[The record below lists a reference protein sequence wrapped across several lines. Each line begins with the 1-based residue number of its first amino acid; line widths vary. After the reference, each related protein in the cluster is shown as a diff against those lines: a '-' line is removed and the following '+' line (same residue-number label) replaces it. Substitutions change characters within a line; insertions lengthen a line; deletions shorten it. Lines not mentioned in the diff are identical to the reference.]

1 MRSPI
6 SLMAVGLLAA
16 GCGTWSN
23 EDVRFIAALP
33 TTEELRVELPS
44 GLATVAEAS
53 GQAPTSRAVAASL
66 PWCGP
71 DRTAETW
78 LWAKPTS
85 DRLNTSVEWVI
96 GLVDVVRRY
105 PPTTR
110 SEDAR
115 IWGPF
120 DDDRHPGIQ
129 LRVVIVRSW
138 PSGPDGPVEHAYAF
152 EARRE
157 ALDEPFTAILY
168 GTFVGPSSLRGRGG
182 LTLAFDEFWR
192 LAMADPDA
200 PTGEMRVTY
209 DRTADPRT
217 TQLTLAQSDGFG
229 LAQFDYGFA
238 GYADGSGRLSYAFV
252 NAAGD
257 RAEVAAGW
265 NAPVPAIEHGGQ
277 ADVRYFPAG
286 AGGASV
292 GYRQCW
298 DFRACLVYS
307 DDASGYSC
315 GNPGGCAF
323 GASSDCPSVPA
334 P

>member
-1 MRSPI
+1 MRSPT
-6 SLMAVGLLAA
+6 SLMAVALLVA

-53 GQAPTSRAVAASL
+53 GQAPMARAVAATL

-71 DRTAETW
+71 GRTAETW

-110 SEDAR
+110 AEDAR
-115 IWGPF
+115 TWGPF

-129 LRVVIVRSW
+129 LRVVIERSW

-157 ALDEPFTAILY
+157 ALGEPFTAILY

-200 PTGEMRVTY
+200 PTGEMRIAY
-209 DRTADPRT
+209 DRSADPRT

-229 LAQFDYGFA
+229 LAQFDYGYA
-238 GYADGSGRLSYAFV
+238 GYADGRGRLSYAFV
-252 NAAGD
+252 NDAGD
-257 RAEVAAGW
+257 RAEVGAGW
-265 NAPVPAIEHGGQ
+265 NALGGGQ
-277 ADVRYFPAG
+277 ADVRFYPAS

-298 DFRACLVYS
+298 NALACLVYS

-315 GNPGGCAF
+315 GVPGGCAF
-323 GASSDCPSVPA
+323 GAPSDCPSVPA